1 MAERRIPAEILCQHW
16 VHSHEEDTA
25 TGMVFRPASHPF
37 PRSRG
42 RRSFDLRPDG
52 TLIEGG
58 PGPTDRRQ
66 ESAGTWRLTE
76 DGALA
81 LYRPSESTPH
91 RVLRIASA
99 AKDRLVVNTMP

>member
-16 VHSHEEDTA
+16 VHSHEEDSA
-25 TGMVFRPASHPF
+25 TEMVFRPASHPF

-42 RRSFDLRPDG
+42 RRSFDLRTDG

-81 LYRPSESTPH
+81 FYRPSESTPH

-99 AKDRLVVNTMP
+99 A